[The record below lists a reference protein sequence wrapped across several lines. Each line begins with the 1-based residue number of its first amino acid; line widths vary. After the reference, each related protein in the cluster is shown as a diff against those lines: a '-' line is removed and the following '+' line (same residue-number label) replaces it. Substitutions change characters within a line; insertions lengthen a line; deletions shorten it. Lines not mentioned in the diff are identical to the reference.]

1 MEEAIID
8 KLILNS
14 QKQIK
19 WVNRFKKKRYLFEE
33 IKKINKEYY
42 IGIKGIRGIGKTVL
56 LLQLAKRNQG

>member
-56 LLQLAKRNQG
+56 LLQLAKRN

>member
-8 KLILNS
+8 RLILNS

-56 LLQLAKRNQG
+56 LLQLAKRN